1 MKYLMPVLLFVCVF
15 SCKPGTKEG
24 IETCEVRKGEFLID
38 LTEEGEILATR
49 AINISSPAMSWRF
62 GLLKITQIVEDGQQ
76 VKAGDTVIVFDPSEV
91 LKAIVDAE
99 AELEIA
105 RAELEK
111 LKAQQESKIEEL
123 RANIEISDIS
133 RRIIEIK
140 LEQATF
146 DADITRKEIGLNVD
160 KAKISL
166 NKAREEILNQ
176 EKIHHEEIQQSKLRI
191 KQLEVN
197 LAEANKTLETLTVVS
212 PSSGIAIIRRNW
224 NTQNKWQV
232 GDQPWSGSPLIDLP
246 DLSELKVEAEIS
258 EVDISKV
265 QLDQAVEIKLDA
277 FSDSRYSG
285 TVINIANL
293 AQFKNRDTKIK
304 IFPVE
309 VLIDSSSEVLMP
321 GMTVSCRIIIDKI
334 RDVLFIPL
342 DALFLEDDNEY
353 VYVKSGNSFQK
364 ETVKTG
370 SRNNDY
376 IIIDEGIEEGQIIA
390 LTDPFKEES
399 STEKNPLKQ

>member
-1 MKYLMPVLLFVCVF
+1 MKYLISVILFVWVF
-15 SCKPGTKEG
+15 SCKPGTKQE
-24 IETCEVRKGEFLID
+24 IETCEVSKGEFLID
-38 LTEEGEILATR
+38 LTEEGEIHATK

-76 VKAGDTVIVFDPSEV
+76 VRAGDTVIVFDPSEV

-99 AELEIA
+99 SELEIA

-123 RANIEISDIS
+123 KANIEISDIS
-133 RRIIEIK
+133 HRILEIK

-146 DADITRKEIGLNVD
+146 DADITRKEIGLNLD

-166 NKAREEILNQ
+166 DKAREEILNQ
-176 EKIHHEEIQQSKLRI
+176 EKIHHEEIQQSKLKI

-197 LAEANKTLETLTVVS
+197 LADANKTLETLTVVS

-246 DLSELKVEAEIS
+246 DLSELKVEADIS

-265 QLDQAVEIKLDA
+265 QLAQAVEIKLDA
-277 FSDSRYSG
+277 FSDSNYSG
-285 TVINIANL
+285 TVVSIANL
-293 AQFKNRDTKIK
+293 AQFKNRNTKIK
-304 IFPVE
+304 IFPVD
-309 VLIDSSSEVLMP
+309 VLISGSSEKLLP

-334 RDVLFIPL
+334 QDVLSIPL
-342 DALFLEDDNEY
+342 DALFLEDNNEY
-353 VYVKSGNSFQK
+353 VYVKTGNSFQK
-364 ETVKTG
+364 KTVKTG
-370 SRNNDY
+370 RRNNDY
-376 IIIDEGIEEGQIIA
+376 IIIHEGIEEGQIIA
-390 LTDPFKEES
+390 LSDPFKEVGVIG
-399 STEKNPLKQ
+399 K